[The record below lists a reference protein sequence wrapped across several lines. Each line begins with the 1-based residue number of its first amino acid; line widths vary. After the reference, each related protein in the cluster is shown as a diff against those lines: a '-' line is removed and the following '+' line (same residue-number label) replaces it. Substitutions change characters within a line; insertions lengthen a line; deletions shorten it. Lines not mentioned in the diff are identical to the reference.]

1 MAINFPSSP
10 ALNDTY
16 TYGNRVWK
24 WNGSSWITVAYT
36 TAITT
41 SNYVATVNG
50 ITGDASITAG
60 SNVTVTQ
67 VGKTITIASTSSATP
82 PPIAT
87 ASLTGVASFGNEFV
101 VSAAGAVS
109 LTGNVVRSFNG
120 ATGAVVY
127 APPLATASLTGV
139 ASFNSKQFSVS
150 LTGNVSITGS
160 YQPSISRHFLFSGF

>member
-10 ALNDTY
+10 APNDTY

-67 VGKTITIASTSSATP
+67 AGKTITIASTSSATP

-87 ASLTGVASFGNEFV
+87 ASLTGVASF
-101 VSAAGAVS
+101 
-109 LTGNVVRSFNG
+109 
-120 ATGAVVY
+120 
-127 APPLATASLTGV
+127 
-139 ASFNSKQFSVS
+139 NSRQFSVS